1 MSQLSI
7 VCTSGYYDPIH
18 PGHVE
23 CWQLA
28 AEIGK
33 LIVIVNND
41 IQAIRK
47 NGKVFQPL
55 ADRLILVKD
64 HKSVNKVI
72 ASIDTDELV
81 CETLRLVHPD
91 YFVKGGDWNID
102 NFPEPMRKVCEEIN
116 CKIIFGLGEKIRH
129 SSEIRK
135 R

>member
-7 VCTSGYYDPIH
+7 ICTSGYYDPLH
-18 PGHVE
+18 PGHIE
-23 CWQLA
+23 CFRLAKQL
-28 AEIGK
+28 GN

-55 ADRLILVKD
+55 EDRLTIIKAIRYID
-64 HKSVNKVI
+64 DAI
-72 ASIDTDELV
+72 ASIDMDDLV
-81 CETLRLVHPD
+81 CNTLRLVHPD
-91 YFVKGGDWNID
+91 YFVKGGDWNED
-102 NFPEPMRKVCEEIN
+102 NFPEPMRKVCKEIG
-116 CKIIFGLGEKIRH
+116 CKIIFGLGEKIRA